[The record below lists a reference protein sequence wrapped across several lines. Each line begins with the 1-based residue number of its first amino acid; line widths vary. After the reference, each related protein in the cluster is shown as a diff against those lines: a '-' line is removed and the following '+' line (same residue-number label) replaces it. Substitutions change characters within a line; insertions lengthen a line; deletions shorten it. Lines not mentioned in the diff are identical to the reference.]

1 MKKSLTALILALTL
15 PVGTA
20 FTQERAGYKEHS
32 HEPKKPIVKPAGTP
46 KAAESELADV
56 ILAQAME
63 NIWIGG
69 DAFFHRGEW
78 NHNINLNRIIV
89 QAEPW
94 RDECFSNSAYL
105 LWSSDRNEQAIAFL
119 KQGIA
124 VNPKSYPLL
133 DELGY
138 HYAVNLKQPT
148 EGIPYYEEAM
158 KTKQPQLQFY
168 TAHNLARAYEKTSQW
183 DKALKIWEIAVDM
196 RVAASIP
203 NNPIAEQGIK
213 RVKSK
218 LAQKP

>member
-1 MKKSLTALILALTL
+1 MKKNLVMSILALIL
-15 PVGTA
+15 PVGMA
-20 FTQERAGYKEHS
+20 FAQERAESKEHS
-32 HEPKKPIVKPAGTP
+32 HEPKKPVIKSAGTP
-46 KAAESELADV
+46 KAAESELADI

-94 RDECFSNSAYL
+94 RDECYTNSAYL
-105 LWSSDRNEQAIAFL
+105 LWSSDRNDQAIAFL

-124 VNPKSYPLL
+124 ANPKSYPLL

-148 EGIPYYEEAM
+148 EGIPYYELAM

-168 TAHNLARAYEKTSQW
+168 TAHNLARAYEKTSQL

-196 RVAASIP
+196 QVSPSIP

-213 RVKSK
+213 RVKAK
-218 LAQKP
+218 LAAKP